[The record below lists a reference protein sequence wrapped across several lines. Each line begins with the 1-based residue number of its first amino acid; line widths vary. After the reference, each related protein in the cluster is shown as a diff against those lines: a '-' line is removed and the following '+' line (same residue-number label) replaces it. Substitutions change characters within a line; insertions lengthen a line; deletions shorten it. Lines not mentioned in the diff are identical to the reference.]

1 MLYCQYR
8 YAALS
13 VQGCCTIGIR
23 LLHHRYQSAV
33 PSVPGCCTF
42 LVPLFEY
49 LYIDLIKKNRVNP

>member
-23 LLHHRYQSAV
+23 LLHYRYQAAA
-33 PSVPGCCTF
+33 
-42 LVPLFEY
+42 LFWY
-49 LYIDLIKKNRVNP
+49 HYSSIFTLT

>member
-23 LLHHRYQSAV
+23 LLYHRYQSAV
-33 PSVPGCCTF
+33 PSVPGCCTIGTRLLHF
-42 LVPLFEY
+42 SGT
-49 LYIDLIKKNRVNP
+49 IIRVSLH

>member
-23 LLHHRYQSAV
+23 LLYHRYQSAV

-49 LYIDLIKKNRVNP
+49 LYIDLSKKNRVNP